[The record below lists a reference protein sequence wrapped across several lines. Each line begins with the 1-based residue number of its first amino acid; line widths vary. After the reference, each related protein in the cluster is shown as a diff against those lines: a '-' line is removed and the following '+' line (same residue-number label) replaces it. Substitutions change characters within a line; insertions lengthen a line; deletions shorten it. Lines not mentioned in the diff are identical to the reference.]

1 LRIKKFEAST
11 EQHAMDKIKD
21 ELGSDAIIL
30 SIKKSQTGG
39 FFGFFRKTLVEI
51 TAAYDEKYSER
62 KAQQAAAV
70 AAVVATAE
78 REAPAPAVPSAY
90 VPPSNV
96 PQMQTQVP
104 ALLRTPAPQTAVS
117 GSILD
122 LTVGEKENDAK
133 TDVRSDALTN
143 YDTEIFNKNKRII
156 VLEEVVRGLQK
167 KIKDKD
173 ETISKISE
181 QLDAVEA
188 GTKEYNNR
196 VMQLIY
202 DTLKSQGVLPQIAA
216 KMLED
221 AVSVVGDDNE
231 DIELITKIVYNKI
244 MQTMGEPHPIEA
256 GEKEKNAVFF
266 LGPTGV
272 GKTTTIAKLASSFIL
287 RHNYDVGL
295 ITADTY
301 RLAAVDQ
308 LKQYGEV
315 LETDVHVVYTS
326 DDLKRHIEK
335 LRKSSDVI
343 LIDTAGR
350 SHRNEENIRDLK
362 EIIDAAPDSRKFLV
376 VNLATKYE
384 DLVEI
389 VDIYST
395 ITEFGLIF
403 TKLDETSTFGSI
415 LNLCCFTGK
424 SVSYVTFGQTV
435 PDDMEIVQPDKIAKA
450 LLGFGGD
457 LF

>member
-11 EQHAMDKIKD
+11 EQQAMDKVKE

-39 FFGFFRKTLVEI
+39 FFGFFRKTLVEV
-51 TAAYDEKYSER
+51 TTAYDDKNTER
-62 KAQQAAAV
+62 KAFTKREPPPLVPELAGATLATDAGGTTGGSMLDLSIGDVVSAVKEATAGKTDSFDFSVGLPAAV
-70 AAVVATAE
+70 K
-78 REAPAPAVPSAY
+78 P
-90 VPPSNV
+90 
-96 PQMQTQVP
+96 
-104 ALLRTPAPQTAVS
+104 
-117 GSILD
+117 D
-122 LTVGEKENDAK
+122 
-133 TDVRSDALTN
+133 
-143 YDTEIFNKNKRII
+143 YDTEIFNKNKKII
-156 VLEEVVRGLQK
+156 ELEEVIRGLQK
-167 KIKDKD
+167 KVREKD
-173 ETISKISE
+173 EAISKITE
-181 QLDAVEA
+181 QLDAAESSA
-188 GTKEYNNR
+188 KQYTNR
-196 VMQLIY
+196 VAQLIY
-202 DTLKSQGVLPQIAA
+202 DTLKEQGVLPQVAA
-216 KMLED
+216 QMLED
-221 AVSVVGDDNE
+221 AISVVGDDNE

-244 MQTMGEPHPIEA
+244 MQTMGEPSPIEA
-256 GEKEKNAVFF
+256 GSDEQSAVFF

-315 LETDVHVVYTS
+315 LETDVHVAYTS
-326 DDLKRHIEK
+326 DDLRLHMKK
-335 LRKSSDVI
+335 LRESADII

-350 SHRNEENIRDLK
+350 SHRKSENISDLK
-362 EIIDAAPDSRKFLV
+362 EIIDAEPDSRKLLV

-384 DLVEI
+384 DIVDI

-403 TKLDETSTFGSI
+403 TKLDETSSFGSI
-415 LNLCCFTGK
+415 LNICCETGK